1 MAMRAAVPRL
11 APPVLMTLAVPLLAA
26 QGPDSAAMRELVE
39 RQMRRSRLPA
49 VALAVVSPDQQ
60 VYAAGF
66 SRNGTTLTADTPFL
80 LGSVTKTFTA
90 LAIAQLVD
98 AGRIRFEDAVA
109 AHLPAFAL
117 STPDSGRSITLRH
130 ALTHTSGLSQWSGHD
145 RRAQREGRFD
155 HISPVRPP
163 GTKFEYSSLN
173 YIILGAVV
181 EAVSGMSYGDYVR
194 LRIFEPLDMRNSFT
208 ELATAQTGGLV
219 RGHRFLY
226 GLTIAGR
233 EVQQP
238 APLVPAGFVISTARD
253 LGNYLGMMLND
264 GQFRGRQ
271 IVSPATLAEML
282 TPWGGGATGPGMAWG
297 IGGATI
303 GHAGSTPTF
312 SARLS
317 LLPRERYGIALLTNV
332 NSGPFV
338 PGLAAMM
345 DGVTRIVRGG
355 RAEPARP
362 DEILLKAGLLMLVIA
377 GVVRT
382 AVAFRRWSRRGFPR
396 RLIASGKVAMTLSV
410 EAVAAAVVLF
420 GIPRWVGV
428 PLGTM
433 LEYFPDLALAMVVGV
448 VTGLAGALMRSFLVS
463 SEPAG

>member
-1 MAMRAAVPRL
+1 MRTAVPRL
-11 APPVLMTLAVPLLAA
+11 VTPVFITLAVPMLAA
-26 QGPDSAAMRELVE
+26 QGPDSAAIRELVE

-49 VALAVVSPDQQ
+49 VALAVVGPDQH
-60 VYAAGF
+60 VYATGF
-66 SRNGTTLTADTPFL
+66 SRNGTTVTADTPFL

-109 AHLPAFAL
+109 AHLPGFAL
-117 STPDSGRSITLRH
+117 KAPDSGRTITLRH

-163 GTKFEYSSLN
+163 GIEFEYSSLN
-173 YIILGAVV
+173 YIILGALV

-194 LRIFEPLDMRNSFT
+194 VRIFEPLEMRSSFT
-208 ELATAQTGGLV
+208 ELSSAQSGGLV
-219 RGHRFLY
+219 QGHRFVY
-226 GLTIAGR
+226 GLTIPGR
-233 EVQQP
+233 EIQQP

-271 IVSPATLAEML
+271 IVSRATLVEML

-297 IGGATI
+297 IGSTSI

-317 LLPRERYGIALLTNV
+317 LLPKERYGIALLTNV

-338 PGLAAMM
+338 PGLASVM
-345 DGVTRIVRGG
+345 DGVIRIVRGG
-355 RAEPARP
+355 QAEPARP
-362 DEILLKAGLLMLVIA
+362 DEIILKAGLLVLVLA
-377 GVVRT
+377 GVIRT
-382 AVAFRRWSRRGFPR
+382 AVWFRRWSRRGYPL
-396 RLIASGKVAMTLSV
+396 RLIATRKVAMTLSV
-410 EAVAAAVVLF
+410 EAVAAVVVLF
-420 GIPRWVGV
+420 GIPRWIGV

-433 LEYFPDLALAMVVGV
+433 LEYFPDLGFAMIIGV
-448 VTGLAGALMRSFLVS
+448 VAGVTGALMRSFIVS
-463 SEPAG
+463 SEAAG